1 MVDKRDKSDKRRK
14 ELGEFLQAIRK
25 RGTPEAFGFPA
36 GPRRRIKGLRREEV
50 SQLAGISTTWY
61 TWIEQGRDVSMSTD
75 VVLKLAQALKLT
87 KTERAYLFDLAGRR
101 DSQGHIQEEDLAS
114 ATLTELL
121 SNIQIPAYILGSTWN
136 VLAWNYEAETLF
148 LDWFTHDSA
157 VAPNLL
163 RLVFTHENAKEFI
176 VDWEAR
182 SRRLVA
188 EFRADCRSRLEE
200 PELQSLVNELSLSS
214 SAFEQFWKQHDVLQ
228 RQGGLREFHHPTRG
242 LLRYQQVTLRPVD
255 QEQLKLVMLSPVNPD
270 DLEDIN

>member
-75 VVLKLAQALKLT
+75 VVLKLAQALNLT

-101 DSQGHIQEEDLAS
+101 DPQGHIQEEDLAS

-136 VLAWNYEAETLF
+136 VLAWNYEAEILF

-228 RQGGLREFHHPTRG
+228 RQGGLREFHHPNRG

>member
-1 MVDKRDKSDKRRK
+1 MVDKRDKSGKRRK

-87 KTERAYLFDLAGRR
+87 KTERAYLFELAGRR
-101 DSQGHIQEEDLAS
+101 DPQGHIQEEDLAS

-136 VLAWNYEAETLF
+136 VLAWNSEAETLF
-148 LDWFTHDSA
+148 LDWFTHDSV

-163 RLVFTHENAKEFI
+163 RLVFTHKNAKEFI

-214 SAFEQFWKQHDVLQ
+214 SAFEQFWKQ
-228 RQGGLREFHHPTRG
+228 
-242 LLRYQQVTLRPVD
+242 
-255 QEQLKLVMLSPVNPD
+255 
-270 DLEDIN
+270 